1 MFDTI
6 LFPVDRSPESQQAAA
21 WALHLAQ
28 TFRTRVVVLTVIPEG
43 GDTAAATV
51 FLQGV
56 AASFEEAGLTVE
68 TQVVNGKPAF
78 AICDVAEECK
88 AGLIVMGS
96 RGQGAALEGD
106 ESVSHKTIDF
116 APCPVLVV
124 P

>member
-6 LFPVDRSPESQQAAA
+6 LFPVDRSPEAQQAAA
-21 WALHLAQ
+21 WAMHLAQ
-28 TFRTRVVVLTVIPEG
+28 TFRTRVIVCTVIPEG
-43 GDTAAATV
+43 GDPAAAAA
-51 FLQGV
+51 FLAEV
-56 AASFEEAGLTVE
+56 ATRFEAEGLTVQ
-68 TQVVNGKPAF
+68 TQVATGRPAF
-78 AICDVAEECK
+78 AICDAAEEHK

-96 RGQGAALEGD
+96 RGQGATLEGD

>member
-6 LFPVDRSPESQQAAA
+6 LFPVDRSPETQQAAA
-21 WALHLAQ
+21 WAMHLAQ
-28 TFRTRVVVLTVIPEG
+28 TFRTRVIVLTVIAEEG
-43 GDTAAATV
+43 DRAGATSFV
-51 FLQGV
+51 QEV
-56 AASFEEAGLTVE
+56 AASFEAEGLSVQAE
-68 TQVVNGKPAF
+68 VVTGRPAF
-78 AICDVAEECK
+78 AICDAAEEHK

-96 RGQGAALEGD
+96 RGQGAALEGN

>member
-6 LFPVDRSPESQQAAA
+6 LFPVDRSPEAQQAAV
-21 WALHLAQ
+21 WAMHLAQ
-28 TFRTRVVVLTVIPEG
+28 TFRTRVIVLTVIPEG
-43 GDTAAATV
+43 GDAAAAAA
-51 FLQGV
+51 FLAEV
-56 AASFEEAGLTVE
+56 AAGFEAEGLTVQ
-68 TQVVNGKPAF
+68 TQVMTGRPAF
-78 AICDVAEECK
+78 AICDAAEEHK

-96 RGQGAALEGD
+96 RGQGAALEGS